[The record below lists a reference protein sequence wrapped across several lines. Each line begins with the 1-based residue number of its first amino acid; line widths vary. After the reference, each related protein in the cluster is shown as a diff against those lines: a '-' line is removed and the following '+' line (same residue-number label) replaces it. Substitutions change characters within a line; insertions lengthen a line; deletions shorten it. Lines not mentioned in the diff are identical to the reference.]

1 MGKLYSGATPNPDV
15 SPMSEY
21 GTGLPSLGHR
31 SKASTPQRPG
41 ESGLVIIL
49 LFVGIALVWFFA
61 REILALLSVGI
72 TIILLT
78 AFVAFVVIG
87 TIKCFR

>member
-15 SPMSEY
+15 SPMSKY
-21 GTGLPSLGHR
+21 GTDLPSLGHR
-31 SKASTPQRPG
+31 SKAPPQPG
-41 ESGLVIIL
+41 ESGLVVIL
-49 LFVGIALVWFFA
+49 LFVGVALVWFFA
-61 REILALLSVGI
+61 RDILALLSVGI

-87 TIKCFR
+87 AIKCLR